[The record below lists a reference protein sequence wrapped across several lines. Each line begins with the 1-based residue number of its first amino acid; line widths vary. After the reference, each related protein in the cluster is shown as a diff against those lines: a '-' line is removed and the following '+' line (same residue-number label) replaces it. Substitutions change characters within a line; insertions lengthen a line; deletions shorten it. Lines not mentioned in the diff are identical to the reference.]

1 MTSNSSLGEFHLF
14 LKFLKFKF
22 KFWIFQRPLNQKLDL
37 KKREMFDDDL
47 EIGEEEDEVDEDD
60 ATTPKNIPTATKTEV
75 FSTKN

>member
-1 MTSNSSLGEFHLF
+1 
-14 LKFLKFKF
+14 
-22 KFWIFQRPLNQKLDL
+22 
-37 KKREMFDDDL
+37 MFDDDL